1 MCVCVCVCTCAC
13 DREKETQKES
23 QRCGIKNG
31 WSKSRE
37 EGENWMECWGTVHC
51 FLEKLANFEGFSKVR
66 VEQKSERNEGTSH
79 VDIKGKRFPG
89 KGNRRCEI

>member
-1 MCVCVCVCTCAC
+1 MRWWNRRERCVCVCVCVCTCAC

-37 EGENWMECWGTVHC
+37 EGEKDDG
-51 FLEKLANFEGFSKVR
+51 R
-66 VEQKSERNEGTSH
+66 Q
-79 VDIKGKRFPG
+79 
-89 KGNRRCEI
+89 